1 MGIRGQGMT
10 PAADDDAAE
19 GSAAPPAQAQDIVY
33 VLHPNC
39 ALEEIS

>member
-10 PAADDDAAE
+10 PVAEDAAE
-19 GSAAPPAQAQDIVY
+19 GSAAPQAQQQDIVY

>member
-10 PAADDDAAE
+10 PDANDAAE
-19 GSAAPPAQAQDIVY
+19 GSAAPQPRGQDIVY